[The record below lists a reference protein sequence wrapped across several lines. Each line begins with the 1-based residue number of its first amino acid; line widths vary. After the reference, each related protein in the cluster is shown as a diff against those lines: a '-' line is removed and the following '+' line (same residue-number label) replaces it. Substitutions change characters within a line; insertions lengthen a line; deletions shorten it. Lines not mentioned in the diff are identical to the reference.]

1 MSKVTKE
8 KIDAAI
14 TRDVPPELIGEQYE
28 LLAELKLLL
37 SDQLELSEELAKKID
52 VETDIAE
59 KQELESEFLKAAEQI
74 KVTMYGYN
82 KFSRTILK
90 QVEKDLVLKR
100 PSKRR
105 GKTFPTEITYK
116 VTDMLECYW
125 KRELPINPLDNHQ
138 YGVNDYFTHIAETV
152 EMTFDNVK
160 KIEQKYRPKHS
171 SPEK

>member
-1 MSKVTKE
+1 MSKDIEKKMLKQQQELLDAFAALDVTKIE
-8 KIDAAI
+8 AWKNKTTPQIQALKEMIAEAEDILFTPGKSVSELNDA
-14 TRDVPPELIGEQYE
+14 VNQF
-28 LLAELKLLL
+28 
-37 SDQLELSEELAKKID
+37 KKILD
-52 VETDIAE
+52 EHR
-59 KQELESEFLKAAEQI
+59 I
-74 KVTMYGYN
+74 KGT
-82 KFSRTILK
+82 
-90 QVEKDLVLKR
+90 
-100 PSKRR
+100 SKRK

-160 KIEQKYRPKHS
+160 KIEQKYRPKHF